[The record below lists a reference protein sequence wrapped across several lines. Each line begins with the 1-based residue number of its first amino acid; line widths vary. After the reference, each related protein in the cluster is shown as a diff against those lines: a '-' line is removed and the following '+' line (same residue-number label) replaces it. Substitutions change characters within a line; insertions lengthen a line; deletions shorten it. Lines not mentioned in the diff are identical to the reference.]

1 MPTPARAM
9 NVRLLAPLA
18 IVLTIAITTLSSC
31 LQTRL
36 SQSLREG
43 NTLTASGTTS
53 AMTSLGTQAHYDKVM
68 SSAYCASCHPA
79 IYAEHELNTHG
90 RAYTD
95 PEVRMAT
102 GHFQTASCI
111 QCHTPRPIFE
121 TGIGNNPQRRHYGL
135 EDGNSCMTCHWK
147 QDTDYAQF
155 VGGPD
160 CISAFDPRVGE
171 VDACAVCHKNHGTPY
186 QWEESPNGKA
196 AGRTCI
202 SCHMKRIKRPIA
214 VGGPVRRV
222 RSHRFPGA
230 RDEAHVKRAYD
241 YEAKLDGNVAVVVIA
256 NVGAGHNFP
265 TELRQRSVESLIVVR
280 DPEGKEVAR
289 SRKVFRDPYRR
300 PYGMTLPTNKQI
312 PSGEERVHRMPLG
325 ITDGTVECELHYKFY
340 FPIEDNHP
348 ELARRLEKRQ
358 LVFTDITP
366 NLAKVES
373 DYYPLVATPEG
384 IDAREASPSDLSEL
398 ANTVVG
404 TVKFVI
410 PEGDSPE
417 VIQELVTLFNFQM
430 PEANRKAMDRLVEI
444 GAPAV
449 PALIEA
455 LGSWDNKTFGKSMGT
470 LRRIGGPAVPLVRA
484 GINHD
489 KLYVR
494 LHCRELLGELP
505 VPTDKAVFVAE
516 VTKGLTAKNALD
528 RVTTATLLGRLLARD
543 QAVAI
548 RALLSE
554 FDPDVV
560 RAAALALADLD
571 DRDSVVAIEGAMR
584 RSTFVEM
591 HIDLAGVL
599 ARLGST
605 AGVPL
610 LLANLDYEDD
620 LIREKC
626 FEQFVRIT
634 GKHMG
639 YELMDLRERRLDAIG
654 QLQGWWLKDGQ
665 SFKPRNWPRP
675 DIATDRDA
683 FHLVKTLGGGAG
695 LIPAAA
701 DDQVTI
707 DRILAHG
714 TDALPA
720 LIRGLKFPPGFAGKR
735 ASILATLQ
743 RLGDRRAA
751 ALVLPILRDPVFG
764 VSHWAASA
772 LEQVGDKECLPGL
785 RRFEARVRQAAQLGK
800 LPASIPS
807 GDPLIASSARSRLM
821 LGDKDART
829 DLVALLSSANMT
841 ARTTAIG
848 ALEQKFGELRGYDAA
863 ASAIERLRAAARWVK

>member
-1 MPTPARAM
+1 M
-9 NVRLLAPLA
+9 NIRLLAPLA

-43 NTLTASGTTS
+43 NVLTASGTTS

-68 SSAYCASCHPA
+68 SSAFCASCHPA

-90 RAYTD
+90 RAYSD

-121 TGIGNNPQRRHYGL
+121 TGIGNNPQRRHFGL
-135 EDGNSCMTCHWK
+135 EDGNSCMTCHWQ

-160 CISAFDPRVGE
+160 CTSAFDPRVGE

-202 SCHMKRIKRPIA
+202 GCHMKRIKRPIA

-222 RSHRFPGA
+222 YSHRFPGA

-241 YEAKLDGNVAVVVIA
+241 YDAKIDGNVAVVVIA

-289 SRKVFRDPYRR
+289 SRRVFRDPYRR

-312 PSGEERVHRMPLG
+312 PSGEERVHRMPLS
-325 ITDGTVECELHYKFY
+325 IANGTVECELHYKFY

-348 ELARRLEKRQ
+348 ELARRLEKRH
-358 LVFTDITP
+358 LVFTDVTP
-366 NLAKVES
+366 NMAKVES

-398 ANTVVG
+398 AQTVVG

-430 PEANRKAMDRLVEI
+430 PEANRKAMDRLTEI
-444 GAPAV
+444 GEPAV

-455 LGSWDNKTFGKSMGT
+455 LGSWDNKTFGKSMST

-505 VPTDKAVFVAE
+505 VPTDKDAFVAE
-516 VTKGLTAKNALD
+516 VAKGLKAKNALD
-528 RVTTATLLGRLLARD
+528 RSTSITLLGRLLARD

-548 RALLSE
+548 RGFLSE

-560 RAAALALADLD
+560 RAAALALAELD

-591 HIDLAGVL
+591 HIYLAGVL

-620 LIREKC
+620 LIRELC
-626 FEQFVRIT
+626 FEQFLRIT

-654 QLQGWWLKDGQ
+654 QLQGWWLKDGA
-665 SFKPRNWPRP
+665 SFKPRSWPRP
-675 DIATDRDA
+675 DITTDRDA

-701 DDQVTI
+701 DDQATI

-764 VSHWAASA
+764 VAHWAASA
-772 LEQVGDKECLPGL
+772 LEQVGDKQCLPGL

-800 LPASIPS
+800 LPATIPS
-807 GDPLIASSARSRLM
+807 GDPLVASSARSRLM
-821 LGDKDART
+821 LGDKAART
-829 DLVALLSSANMT
+829 DLVALLTSDNLT

-848 ALEQKFGELRGYDAA
+848 ALEQTFGELRGYDAA